1 MALVVEA
8 SCGITMAPKNNKTST
23 NVDKSSTEAIMMVER
38 TARTEDLP
46 FSLNLSEKSILDL
59 QTLTIVS

>member
-23 NVDKSSTEAIMMVER
+23 IVDKNSTEAIM
-38 TARTEDLP
+38 P
-46 FSLNLSEKSILDL
+46 Y
-59 QTLTIVS
+59 